1 MQIART
7 LPSSSGEISL
17 ARADAYASARWAFG
31 QAARRGPMHTCDLR
45 LAGRHVRLQVARR
58 ALFDCLRP
66 AIGHL
71 ETQLA
76 HPRIDL
82 TINLWDVADTG
93 VPLQVPINIAGPF
106 GRDPSRTGPYPG
118 SVSAE
123 GSSTRWGA
131 EAGDR
136 S

>member
-1 MQIART
+1 M
-7 LPSSSGEISL
+7 SL
-17 ARADAYASARWAFG
+17 ARADAYASAKWAFG

-106 GRDPSRTGPYPG
+106 GRDRVEISEDGRLVAY
-118 SVSAE
+118 
-123 GSSTRWGA
+123 
-131 EAGDR
+131 AGDR
-136 S
+136 FTGWLDRDAQQMYVC